1 MTKTILINDAKSNA
15 AKSINK
21 YLLEHFGQDSDYVV
35 LFNVFHQKLYQA
47 HQTKKPNIVVWALSE
62 YTQEIHDYIVEFSS
76 LVKIILLIDTTI
88 IQPDIIQ
95 FLNQSN
101 VKIILDKKTKSK
113 LNNPI
118 AEYDQLYEDSL
129 FFDQKKER
137 NNKTLILLSKN
148 NTKNLETI
156 KLPTEIKEVYNMVA
170 IGNPEYDSPINL
182 GVFHYAELG
191 EILSD
196 FSAVIDLDNEYR
208 LECQACSIP
217 YVRIDDDFDISNISS
232 FEPDVDNIN
241 ECTYKYFVNNN
252 IIPFIRK

>member
-21 YLLEHFGQDSDYVV
+21 YLLEHFGQDSDYTI
-35 LFNVFHQKLYQA
+35 LFNVFHQKLYYA
-47 HQTKKPNIVVWALSE
+47 HQTRRPQVVVWALSE

-76 LVKIILLIDTTI
+76 VVKIILLIDTPI
-88 IQPDIIQ
+88 PQPDLIP

-101 VKIILDKKTKSK
+101 VKIILDKKTKYEF
-113 LNNPI
+113 NNTI
-118 AEYDQLYEDSL
+118 AEYDRLYEDSL
-129 FFDQKKER
+129 FFDQKKEK

-148 NTKNLETI
+148 NTKNLEII

-191 EILSD
+191 DILSD
-196 FSAVIDLDNEYR
+196 FSTVIDLDSEYR
-208 LECQACSIP
+208 LECQACNIP
-217 YVRIDDDFDISNISS
+217 YVSLGDDFDISNISS

-241 ECTYKYFVNNN
+241 ECTYKHFVNNN